1 MIRAQ
6 CASRDKRNSS
16 PLPPSTRQICRVEVV
31 APTLSDSNCP
41 YLLHALAPQGQ
52 SPRRGRD
59 ARLSDNSNIAQP
71 FPQPSS
77 NRFPTLRQPSGTST
91 NLHPSFNRHATASQS
106 QPRRNR
112 FPITIQSPEAA
123 RRTIPRLANI
133 HDSTILRVES
143 KNDSDSTVP
152 HPRSLNRQYRAA
164 WPWLVHQLPRS
175 PRHFLHHPR
184 REGNRQAAG
193 NGAMSAAGG
202 EKRKPLQNV
211 SFAVPAQLLLTI
223 AEGLWYTFPNLGKN
237 HVLPINGKWWQS

>member
-1 MIRAQ
+1 MIRAP

-16 PLPPSTRQICRVEVV
+16 PLPPSTRQICRVVIV

-77 NRFPTLRQPSGTST
+77 NRFPTPRQPSETST
-91 NLHPSFNRHATASQS
+91 HPQPSFNRHATARQS

-112 FPITIQSPEAA
+112 FQITFQPPEAA

-143 KNDSDSTVP
+143 KNDFNTTIPHSRSSDSTTTTTTTKRGASI
-152 HPRSLNRQYRAA
+152 PRNESIK
-164 WPWLVHQLPRS
+164 
-175 PRHFLHHPR
+175 
-184 REGNRQAAG
+184 
-193 NGAMSAAGG
+193 AGG
-202 EKRKPLQNV
+202 PKPARRRV
-211 SFAVPAQLLLTI
+211 SGSRT
-223 AEGLWYTFPNLGKN
+223 
-237 HVLPINGKWWQS
+237 

>member
-1 MIRAQ
+1 MIRAP

-16 PLPPSTRQICRVEVV
+16 PLPPSTRQICRVVVV

-112 FPITIQSPEAA
+112 FQITFQPSFSRQTDDPALGKHPRHNQPSCRIKERF
-123 RRTIPRLANI
+123 RRNHPT
-133 HDSTILRVES
+133 SVILQLQPLLQ
-143 KNDSDSTVP
+143 P
-152 HPRSLNRQYRAA
+152 HPND
-164 WPWLVHQLPRS
+164 
-175 PRHFLHHPR
+175 
-184 REGNRQAAG
+184 G
-193 NGAMSAAGG
+193 
-202 EKRKPLQNV
+202 
-211 SFAVPAQLLLTI
+211 
-223 AEGLWYTFPNLGKN
+223 
-237 HVLPINGKWWQS
+237 